1 MVHCYRTRPDW
12 SKAEARVTRRMA
24 DETFRIEQERARY
37 APHVRAI
44 NEMVDGLRDRDGRGW
59 MPHIAPWHGGVL
71 ARVLSVLRDPGPM
84 TRDGVGS
91 GFLCVEN
98 NDPTAELQC
107 RAFTAAGIQARD
119 VTPWNAYPWYIN
131 RAPNASERQAGV
143 DPLVR
148 IIGLLPHLRVVLLQ
162 GRDAQDT
169 WQRLARRHPEIVR
182 QERFQVVSTYHP
194 GRQAL
199 WSRDPAV
206 RDARAQDRV
215 RAYLCVA
222 EALR

>member
-1 MVHCYRTRPDW
+1 
-12 SKAEARVTRRMA
+12 MA
-24 DETFRIEQERARY
+24 DERFRLEQERARY

-44 NEMVDGLRDRDGRGW
+44 NEMVDRLRDQDGRGW
-59 MPHIAPWHGGVL
+59 MPHVAPWHGGVH
-71 ARVLSVLRDPGPM
+71 ARVLSVLRDPGPKAQ
-84 TRDGVGS
+84 DGLGS

-98 NDPTAELQC
+98 DDPTAELQC
-107 RAFTAAGIQARD
+107 RSFIDVGIDARD

-143 DPLVR
+143 DPLLR
-148 IIGLLPHLRVVLLQ
+148 LLQLLPQLKVVLLQ

-169 WQRLARRHPEIVR
+169 WRRLTKQCPEKIEQRQFQLVR
-182 QERFQVVSTYHP
+182 TYHP

-206 RDARAQDRV
+206 REARAQDRV
-215 RAYLCVA
+215 QAYFRVA
-222 EALR
+222 DALR

>member
-1 MVHCYRTRPDW
+1 MV
-12 SKAEARVTRRMA
+12 VRRMA
-24 DETFRIEQERARY
+24 DQTFRDEQEQARY

-44 NEMVDGLRDRDGRGW
+44 NQMVDGLRSQDGRGW
-59 MPHIAPWHGGVL
+59 MPHVTPWHGGVQ
-71 ARVLSVLRDPGPM
+71 AKVLSVLRDPGPR

-98 NDPTAELQC
+98 DDPTAELQF
-107 RAFTAAGIQARD
+107 RAFTAAGIHARD
-119 VTPWNAYPWYIN
+119 VTPWNAYTWYIN

-143 DPLVR
+143 DPLLR
-148 IIGLLPHLRVVLLQ
+148 LLALLPLLRVVLLQ
-162 GRDAQDT
+162 GLDAQDT
-169 WQRLARRHPEIVR
+169 WHRLARRHSEIVQR
-182 QERFQVVSTYHP
+182 EQFQIVDTYHP

-206 RDARAQDRV
+206 RDARARDRV
-215 RAYLCVA
+215 HAYLRVA

>member
-1 MVHCYRTRPDW
+1 MLV
-12 SKAEARVTRRMA
+12 RRMA
-24 DETFRIEQERARY
+24 DETFRVEQDQARY

-44 NEMVDGLRDRDGRGW
+44 NEMVDGLRGQHGRGW
-59 MPHIAPWHGGVL
+59 MPHVAPWHGGVQ
-71 ARVLSVLRDPGPM
+71 ARALSVLRDPGPK
-84 TRDGVGS
+84 TRDGIGS

-98 NDPTAELQC
+98 DDPTAELQC
-107 RAFTAAGIQARD
+107 RAFTAAGIHARD

-148 IIGLLPHLRVVLLQ
+148 LLGLLPHLRVVLLQ
-162 GRDAQDT
+162 GLDAQDT
-169 WQRLARRHPEIVR
+169 WHRLAKRHLEIVQR
-182 QERFQVVSTYHP
+182 EQFQIVSTYHP

-199 WSRDPAV
+199 WSRDPAI
-206 RDARAQDRV
+206 RHARAQDRV
-215 RAYLCVA
+215 HAYLRVA